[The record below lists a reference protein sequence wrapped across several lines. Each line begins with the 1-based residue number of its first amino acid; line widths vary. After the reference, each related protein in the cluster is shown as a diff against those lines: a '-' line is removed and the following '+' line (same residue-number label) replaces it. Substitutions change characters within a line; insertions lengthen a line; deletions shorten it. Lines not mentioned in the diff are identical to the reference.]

1 MTSQEQIKND
11 ARYTPLHEYGFVGLV
26 DVMGDDSTPPET
38 ARISYGSGTKSVS
51 DDRNLLRY
59 LVRHRHTTP
68 IEMVELRFHLKMPIF
83 VMRQHVRHRMATIN
97 EYSGR
102 YSEMSD
108 EMYVPDHDHLGV
120 QSSTNKQ
127 GTEAGTFD
135 KKVGAGIRTCMLDVN
150 DNSYAGYKALLDSGL
165 SRELSR
171 CVLPVSNYTELYWK
185 IDLHNFFH
193 YAKLRM
199 DPHAQLEIRE
209 YATAMYELVKQKL
222 PIACE
227 AFEDYIFKAHTFS
240 RMEFELIKRMIS
252 KNAWVTLSEDYDRD
266 DEYDN
271 EGIAREFG
279 MSKREMTEFKTK
291 FGLK

>member
-1 MTSQEQIKND
+1 
-11 ARYTPLHEYGFVGLV
+11 
-26 DVMGDDSTPPET
+26 
-38 ARISYGSGTKSVS
+38 
-51 DDRNLLRY
+51 
-59 LVRHRHTTP
+59 
-68 IEMVELRFHLKMPIF
+68 
-83 VMRQHVRHRMATIN
+83 
-97 EYSGR
+97 
-102 YSEMSD
+102 
-108 EMYVPDHDHLGV
+108 
-120 QSSTNKQ
+120 
-127 GTEAGTFD
+127 
-135 KKVGAGIRTCMLDVN
+135 
-150 DNSYAGYKALLDSGL
+150 
-165 SRELSR
+165 
-171 CVLPVSNYTELYWK
+171 
-185 IDLHNFFH
+185 
-193 YAKLRM
+193 M